1 MLTKLKEE
9 LKSYQKE
16 LDASKEVSKK
26 LMSEKNLLEQKVQR
40 LERMK
45 NEEVIFIVSLLCY
58 LYFSVLIS
66 VKFLFISY
74 SEIWFI

>member
-1 MLTKLKEE
+1 MLAKLEEE

-26 LMSEKNLLEQKVQR
+26 LMLEKNILDQKVQR

-45 NEEVIFIVSLLCY
+45 NEEVILIVPFLCY
-58 LYFSVLIS
+58 LF
-66 VKFLFISY
+66 FLF
-74 SEIWFI
+74 

>member
-1 MLTKLKEE
+1 MLAKLEEE

-26 LMSEKNLLEQKVQR
+26 LMLEKNILDQKVQR

-45 NEEVIFIVSLLCY
+45 NEEVILIVPFLCY
-58 LYFSVLIS
+58 F
-66 VKFLFISY
+66 FLF
-74 SEIWFI
+74 

>member
-1 MLTKLKEE
+1 MLAKLKEE

-26 LMSEKNLLEQKVQR
+26 LMSEKNILDQKVQR

-45 NEEVIFIVSLLCY
+45 NEEVILIVPFLCY
-58 LYFSVLIS
+58 LF
-66 VKFLFISY
+66 FLF
-74 SEIWFI
+74 

>member
-1 MLTKLKEE
+1 MFTKLKEE

>member
-1 MLTKLKEE
+1 MLAKLKEE

-26 LMSEKNLLEQKVQR
+26 LMLEKNILDQKVQR

-45 NEEVIFIVSLLCY
+45 NEEVILIVPFLCY
-58 LYFSVLIS
+58 F
-66 VKFLFISY
+66 FLF
-74 SEIWFI
+74 